1 VSAKDF
7 SLIVQSKNIFTLHPF
22 KGLKMLTNRA
32 VKAALLDFSQKGNVM
47 QVDWK
52 KPVQVN
58 VDGTWIDAEVLR
70 VLDDTY
76 AVLGRFVNHSKDP
89 SNYSHRMMNNMSEHL
104 RNTPE
109 PPKLVPWTME
119 ELLHHWNS
127 AFRKKSNPSYILRMN
142 INNHYIGVGGVTL
155 SLEQLKEYYEV
166 TATPWDVT
174 SWKPCG
180 KFE

>member
-1 VSAKDF
+1 
-7 SLIVQSKNIFTLHPF
+7 
-22 KGLKMLTNRA
+22 
-32 VKAALLDFSQKGNVM
+32 M

-52 KPVQVN
+52 KPVQIN
-58 VDGTWIDAEVLR
+58 TKGTWVDVDVLK
-70 VLDDTY
+70 VFNDC
-76 AVLGRFVNHSKDP
+76 AVLGRFISDNEEPLD
-89 SNYSHRMMNNMSEHL
+89 YSVRVMRSDNEYL

-109 PPKLVPWTME
+109 PPKLVAWTME

-127 AFRKKSNPSYILRMN
+127 GFRKKGNPSYILRMN

-166 TATPWDVT
+166 TPTPWDVT